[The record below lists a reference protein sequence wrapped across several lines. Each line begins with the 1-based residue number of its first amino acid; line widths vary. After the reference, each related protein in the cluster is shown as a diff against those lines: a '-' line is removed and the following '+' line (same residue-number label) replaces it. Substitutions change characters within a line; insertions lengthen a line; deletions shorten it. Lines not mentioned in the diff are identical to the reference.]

1 MVCKAHEKR
10 VTPLLTANSG
20 FIGLRIPR
28 HPVALE
34 LLHEVQPDG
43 IGAPSA
49 NRFGHVSPTRWEH
62 VVDDL
67 GYQEKLIVLD
77 VDSEN
82 REYACG
88 IGIES
93 TVAKIESVD
102 NGKRILITILRK
114 GGTSVEQLESALRDY
129 HKDSSVTPVELR
141 ITSNRQVKNDTTE
154 GEVAP
159 GQMITH
165 YAPDVQA
172 YMLRLVEDTT
182 LETPPQHDSNDTIT
196 RELASMADTV
206 IIDFNQNLKHLSS
219 DCLKYIDLSPE
230 GVIEDAR
237 KNIFEILREA
247 EKIEKASVIVLPNLE
262 PYFGKK
268 EHADA
273 CQDRLF
279 RAASGMFCVIRE
291 NKVWSAK

>member
-1 MVCKAHEKR
+1 MISDEELFIIRHLFEFLAERFWPGPLTMVCKAHEKR

-172 YMLRLVEDTT
+172 YMLR
-182 LETPPQHDSNDTIT
+182 
-196 RELASMADTV
+196 
-206 IIDFNQNLKHLSS
+206 
-219 DCLKYIDLSPE
+219 
-230 GVIEDAR
+230 
-237 KNIFEILREA
+237 
-247 EKIEKASVIVLPNLE
+247 
-262 PYFGKK
+262 
-268 EHADA
+268 
-273 CQDRLF
+273 
-279 RAASGMFCVIRE
+279 
-291 NKVWSAK
+291 